1 MLRCAEHVRRP
12 SDWAFAGSEVASSM
26 CASMSIPAISA
37 KRCPSTA
44 PTSSRRRPLSITT
57 LETDNQIGGQA
68 QAGLIG
74 PGRGRR
80 AR

>member
-12 SDWAFAGSEVASSM
+12 ADVALAASEVASSM
-26 CASMSIPAISA
+26 CASMPMPAISA
-37 KRCPSTA
+37 KCCPSTA
-44 PTSSRRRPLSITT
+44 PTSSRRRPLSIAT
-57 LETDNQIGGQA
+57 LETDDQVGGQA